1 MPISNNQSPSP
12 APLAARVLTTVFGV
26 TFAGIGLAVL
36 ASLWGVTG
44 FFEPP
49 LFFKVVGSLIA
60 LPFIAFGVVFLIGG
74 LTMKGAPMQLSAQAL
89 AEQLRDLRD
98 ELPASQQSTGVAAPA
113 TNYTCPHCAAPLAS
127 SSDASPHGD
136 VKCRHCDTWFNI
148 YGK

>member
-1 MPISNNQSPSP
+1 MPISSNQGPPS
-12 APLAARVLTTVFGV
+12 APLAGRVLTIVFGI
-26 TFAGIGLAVL
+26 TFGGIGLAVL

-60 LPFIAFGVVFLIGG
+60 LPFIALGVVFLVAG
-74 LTMKGAPMQLSAQAL
+74 LTMKGVGMRPSAQAL

-98 ELPASQQSTGVAAPA
+98 ELPQQPAGVAAPA
-113 TNYTCPHCAAPLAS
+113 TNYTCPHCGAPLAS